1 MAKRVLVLR
10 TCKADG
16 TSPSV
21 DAGYRG
27 TATAGDRGTATAGK
41 YGTATAG
48 DLGTATAGE
57 YGTATAGKYG
67 TAPAGERGTA
77 TAGDRGTATAGKYGI
92 LQVMHW
98 HMNRKRVVTGYVGE
112 DGIEPNVAYKVVDGK
127 LVKA

>member
-41 YGTATAG
+41 YGTAT
-48 DLGTATAGE
+48 
-57 YGTATAGKYG
+57 
-67 TAPAGERGTA
+67 AGERGTA